1 VWLTLI
7 RTRRAIRALCPGTK
21 VISFGATNIDPQYL
35 AIWIKTRTDEERDR
49 LAAKPALVS
58 QIREALLKVGYPP
71 VAVPKVLI
79 SFESQETV
87 DRDYKGQ
94 WFLRFK

>member
-1 VWLTLI
+1 MWLTLL
-7 RTRRAIRALCPGTK
+7 RARRAIRVLCPSTK
-21 VISFGATNIDPQYL
+21 VISFGATYVDPRYL
-35 AIWIKTRTDEERDR
+35 AIWIQTRTDEERDQ
-49 LAAKPALVS
+49 LAAKPALIE
-58 QIREALLKVGYPP
+58 QIREALLKVGYPSL
-71 VAVPKVLI
+71 AVPKVSI

>member
-1 VWLTLI
+1 MWLTLI
-7 RTRRAIRALCPGTK
+7 RARRAIRALCPGTK
-21 VISFGATNIDPQYL
+21 VISFGATDIDPQYL
-35 AIWIKTRTDEERDR
+35 AIWIKTRTDERRDQ
-49 LAAKPALVS
+49 LARNPILIE

-79 SFESQETV
+79 NFESQETV